1 MHQSPRNSGPR
12 GLPTCAGAGS
22 PCSRGL
28 EGGRGLERH
37 ALLSFTTVKPYLI
50 VNPRS
55 AAGRTGR
62 HFDRIARA
70 VRSAVG
76 EFECAF
82 TKEPG
87 DGVRLARD
95 AVRSGGALV
104 VAVGGDGTASEVID
118 GLAAA
123 HPRDPDPLF
132 GFIPRGTG
140 GDLRRTLG
148 IPEDLEGAVRSL
160 AGRRELVCDLGRIE
174 FSAHDGTAQV
184 RHFANV
190 AGFGLAGVVAGEVNR
205 GLKLGDGRLSF
216 MVASAKA
223 LLAWSDRPVRWR
235 VDGGPWS
242 EARIT
247 SFSVCNG
254 RFFGGGMQVAPD
266 ARVDDGLFDVVIW
279 SGIGLLDFITKKR
292 MLYDGTH
299 VTLPNTR
306 VLRARTVE
314 AEAAPG
320 ASLLLDVD
328 GEQPGTLPAR
338 FTILPGA
345 LRVRVGE
352 GA

>member
-1 MHQSPRNSGPR
+1 MIRV
-12 GLPTCAGAGS
+12 
-22 PCSRGL
+22 
-28 EGGRGLERH
+28 
-37 ALLSFTTVKPYLI
+37 VKPYLI

-62 HFDRIARA
+62 QFDRIARA

-82 TKEPG
+82 TRAPG
-87 DGVRLARD
+87 DGARLARD
-95 AVRSGGALV
+95 AVASGGALV

-118 GLAAA
+118 GLTTPR
-123 HPRDPDPLF
+123 PRDPDPLF

-148 IPEDLEGAVRSL
+148 VPEDLDAAARLL
-160 AGRRELVCDLGRIE
+160 AGRGEIVCDLGRIE
-174 FSAHDGTAQV
+174 FTGHDGTRQL

-190 AGFGLAGVVAGEVNR
+190 AGFGVAGVVSAEVNR
-205 GLKLGDGRLSF
+205 GLKFGSGRLSF
-216 MVASAKA
+216 MIASAKA
-223 LLAWSDRPVRWR
+223 LLRWSDQPVRWR

-242 EARIT
+242 EDRIT

-254 RFFGGGMQVAPD
+254 RYFGGGMQVAPG
-266 ARVDDGLFDVVIW
+266 ARIDDGLFDVVIW
-279 SGIGLLDFITKKR
+279 SGLGLADFVTKKR
-292 MLYDGTH
+292 MLYDGSH
-299 VTLPNTR
+299 VTLSNTR

-320 ASLLLDVD
+320 GRLLLDVD

-338 FTILPGA
+338 FSILPGA
-345 LRVRVGE
+345 LRVRV
-352 GA
+352 A